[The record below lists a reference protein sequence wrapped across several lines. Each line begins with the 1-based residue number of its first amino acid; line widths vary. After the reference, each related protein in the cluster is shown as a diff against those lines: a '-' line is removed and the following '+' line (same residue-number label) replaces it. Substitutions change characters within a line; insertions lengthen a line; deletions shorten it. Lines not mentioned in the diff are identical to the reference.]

1 MIFTSSVVSAFDG
14 QSKNVDVIVCI
25 EFKNGRRRITTT
37 NRAERFITGTLISGI
52 PAGFCD
58 VIVISCC
65 NRDHVYTTSSLVTNS
80 QVSGLDQVHDDTS
93 IAAATDYSITV
104 RPKSSFCD

>member
-1 MIFTSSVVSAFDG
+1 VLFITDG

-25 EFKNGRRRITTT
+25 EFKNGRRRITTV
-37 NRAERFITGTLISGI
+37 NQAERFITGTLISGI

-65 NRDHVYTTSSLVTNS
+65 SRDHVYRTSSLVTNS
-80 QVSGLDQVHDDTS
+80 QVSGRWPGARRHKYRHQRRLF
-93 IAAATDYSITV
+93 YY
-104 RPKSSFCD
+104 RPT